1 MMNYYNANS
10 KPTLST
16 P

>member
-1 MMNYYNANS
+1 MNYYNANS